1 METNNNMSESWWNM
15 LGVLYRWR
23 RFIVVVTGIM
33 AVLSVIISLMLP
45 LWFKASSRLLLP
57 ESSGGGLASALLGDL
72 GSAAQS
78 LLGTAGGDYVRYMA
92 ILGSRTVKRQIIEEF
107 DLVTVYELEDEEFPM
122 AEAMEELSGNV
133 EFVIDDEFDFLSIE
147 VWDTDPQRAA
157 DMSNRFLELLDETSN
172 RLKRQNARLFRSYV
186 EQRYEAAEQ
195 DRIALLDSLKS
206 FQDQYGV
213 FSLEAQTEAYFL
225 QLAELRG
232 EALKFE
238 LQYEAMFRQF
248 GEDNPQVIQFKQ
260 YVDAAD
266 EAYQRSLQG
275 QEAVMPV
282 SLREAPAM
290 VRAYADIQMQRLIIE
305 KVLEMVTP
313 LLEQARFEEERQTES
328 LQIVDR
334 AVPPV
339 EKDKPKR
346 AIVCIAMTLS
356 AFILAVLYALTMDW
370 WRRSHADFARRLR
383 EASARHAD

>member
-23 RFIVVVTGIM
+23 RFIVIVTGVM
-33 AVLSVIISLMLP
+33 AVLSLIISLLLP
-45 LWFKASSRLLLP
+45 LWYKASSRLLLP
-57 ESSGGGLASALLGDL
+57 ESGGGGLASALLGDM

-78 LLGTAGGDYVRYMA
+78 LLGISGGDYVRYMA
-92 ILGSRTVKRQIIEEF
+92 ILGSRTVKRQIVEEF
-107 DLVTVYELEDEEFPM
+107 DLIRVYELEDEEFPM

-186 EQRYEAAEQ
+186 EERYETAEQ
-195 DRIALLDSLKS
+195 DRTALLDSLRS
-206 FQDQYGV
+206 FQEQYGV
-213 FSLEAQTEAYFL
+213 FSLEAQTEAYFM

-232 EALKFE
+232 EALKYE
-238 LQYEAMFRQF
+238 LQYEALKRQF
-248 GEDNPQVIQFKQ
+248 GENNAQVRQFEQ
-260 YVDAAD
+260 YVNAAD
-266 EAYQRSLQG
+266 ETYQRSLEG

-282 SLREAPAM
+282 SLKDAPTM

-305 KVLEMVTP
+305 KILEMVTP
-313 LLEQARFEEERQTES
+313 LLEQARFDEERQTET

-334 AVPPV
+334 AVPPA

-346 AIVCIAMTLS
+346 AIICIVMTLS
-356 AFILAVLYALTMDW
+356 AFILAVLYAITMDW
-370 WRRSHADFARRLR
+370 WTRNHAQFAQRLR
-383 EASARHAD
+383 EASSRNAN